1 METTHHLTMV
11 FRRGNRLGNII
22 NSVKNVIDGQG
33 NIVAT
38 TDTEQQILVAV
49 DAFDA
54 SSTVEV
60 ATGSKIFGVFL
71 TIYLYNN
78 ADQVAG
84 SLDWYYGVRRGV
96 TTFADMPSANQTGLS
111 PLRNQILHNEKGLAG
126 AIGTGG
132 PPMVFKGIIRIPRQ
146 YQRLRE
152 GDIHFIS
159 FRSSQA
165 GKFCIKAIYKWYK

>member
-1 METTHHLTMV
+1 MTVLKTLMV
-11 FRRGNRLGNII
+11 FRRNNRLGNII
-22 NSVKNVIDGQG
+22 NSTKNVVENQG

-38 TDTEQQILVAV
+38 TNSEQQLISVA
-49 DAFDA
+49 DNYSGA
-54 SSTVEV
+54 STTET
-60 ATGSKIFGVFL
+60 ATGSKIFGVFV

-84 SLDWYYGVRRGV
+84 SLDWYYAVRRGA
-96 TTFADMPSANQTGLS
+96 TTFADFPAPNAVGLS
-111 PLRNQILHNEKGLAG
+111 NLRNQILHQEKGLAG
-126 AIGTGG
+126 TISSGA
-132 PPMVFKGIIRIPRQ
+132 PMVFKGVIRIPRQ

-165 GKFCIKAIYKWYK
+165 GKFCIRAIYKWYK

>member
-1 METTHHLTMV
+1 MMTVLKTLMV
-11 FRRGNRLGNII
+11 FRRNNRLGNII
-22 NSVKNVIDGQG
+22 NSVKNVIDNQG

-38 TDTEQQILVAV
+38 TNTEQRVLTGV
-49 DAFDA
+49 DNYTAAD
-54 SSTVEV
+54 VLEV
-60 ATGSKIFGVFL
+60 QTGAKIFGVFI

-84 SLDWYYGVRRGV
+84 SLDWYYGVRRGA
-96 TTFADMPSANQTGLS
+96 TSFADMPPANAVGLS
-111 PLRNQILHNEKGLAG
+111 NLRNQILHQEKGLSG
-126 AIGTGG
+126 GPNG
-132 PPMVFKGIIRIPRQ
+132 PPMVFKGVIRIPRQ
-146 YQRLRE
+146 YQRIRE